1 MIDFRF
7 ILFKIGMY
15 SSWLRGQFAK
25 LLGGKTC
32 AGSNP
37 VISVPEVIQGDAQS
51 KNFMCEKRLKN
62 FILYEVIY
70 KWQKIRVFLKV

>member
-1 MIDFRF
+1 
-7 ILFKIGMY
+7 MY

-51 KNFMCEKRLKN
+51 KKLYVFKKRLK
-62 FILYEVIY
+62 
-70 KWQKIRVFLKV
+70 K

>member
-1 MIDFRF
+1 
-7 ILFKIGMY
+7 
-15 SSWLRGQFAK
+15 
-25 LLGGKTC
+25 
-32 AGSNP
+32 
-37 VISVPEVIQGDAQS
+37 VIQGDAQS

>member
-1 MIDFRF
+1 
-7 ILFKIGMY
+7 MY

-51 KNFMCEKRLKN
+51 KKLYVLKKRLKK
-62 FILYEVIY
+62 IIEHEVIY